1 VPAAALPATTPSGPP
16 PAASKGRGAIAGHVY
31 ANCSNGQPSG
41 CRSQAGVGGE
51 TLQVKQGSAVV
62 ASAVTAA
69 DGTYRVEVPAGTY
82 DVELARTGQSRRV
95 AVNAGQTVVVDFTS
109 A

>member
-1 VPAAALPATTPSGPP
+1 M
-16 PAASKGRGAIAGHVY
+16 
-31 ANCSNGQPSG
+31 
-41 CRSQAGVGGE
+41 GGE

-82 DVELARTGQSRRV
+82 DVELTGTSQSRRV
-95 AVNAGQTVVVDFTS
+95 VVNAGQTVVVDFTS